1 MIAVLHRCTSA
12 FFLLGIAP
20 EKMAEAIANDGKTP
34 FQINI
39 PIDGFGI
46 SRGPLPPS
54 ALTVGGQLCTRACCG
69 GVCAP
74 SVPSLAHVALPCWN
88 ARATKSECSK
98 HSPEL
103 RVLCVLCGAKLECS
117 GGGW

>member
-46 SRGPLPPS
+46 SRGAPAGPS
-54 ALTVGGQLCTRACCG
+54 LCAHCRQADSCVHTRA
-69 GVCAP
+69 VAALCA
-74 SVPSLAHVALPCWN
+74 VRAI
-88 ARATKSECSK
+88 ARASGLAVLDCARKQ
-98 HSPEL
+98 SPVL